1 MERRK
6 NSSDQLDS
14 WLPRGEAARRWL
26 NVLLRGEMRLA
37 DLGEL
42 GPAEQVTVLLGRT
55 KNGTLR
61 QRKKAAV
68 VLANLRGVP
77 IRTIA
82 ACLSISPV
90 SVRKYVRVF
99 TASGLEALFGNGRQ
113 TDGRLADSETIR
125 QASSLFSTSL
135 RRRSASTEPLGEWP
149 T

>member
-1 MERRK
+1 MAERFAT
-6 NSSDQLDS
+6 
-14 WLPRGEAARRWL
+14 RGDAP
-26 NVLLRGEMRLA
+26 A

-99 TASGLEALFGNGRQ
+99 TASGLEALFGNGRR
-113 TDGRLADSETIR
+113 TGGRLADSETIR
-125 QASSLFSTSL
+125 QAVFALLHEPPSAATEREVQDLAGPFGPSGSEL
-135 RRRSASTEPLGEWP
+135 RTVK
-149 T
+149 